1 MDSALQSSIAL
12 VADLN
17 HIPSKPFVPFALEFV
32 RIVSACT
39 AEMFSWIRYSPGS
52 KPEDKLIKLDI
63 DMCDHEGNICVQMR
77 GFTYRVLNSEIKPTH
92 QNIIDNSMDDNRV
105 VIENNSPFDA
115 TYYQNLIESVLNNEV
130 TIDEA
135 ANLG

>member
-1 MDSALQSSIAL
+1 M
-12 VADLN
+12 
-17 HIPSKPFVPFALEFV
+17 PFALESV

-52 KPEDKLIKLDI
+52 KPEDKLNKLDI
-63 DMCDHEGNICVQMR
+63 DLCDEEGNVCVQMR
-77 GFTYRVLNSEIKPTH
+77 GFTYRVLNNEIKSH
-92 QNIIDNSMDDNRV
+92 QTTIKNSSMDDNGV
-105 VIENNSPFDA
+105 VIENGSPFDA
-115 TYYQNLIESVLNNEV
+115 AYYQDLIQSVLNKEV